1 MHPCFDD
8 PVALLEQF
16 IGHASVSTDPNA
28 HAHMVASREF
38 AVDLLD
44 KLGFATDLVETPLHP
59 VIVAQRGQHLPEGT
73 PHIVIYG
80 HYDVQPADP
89 VELWETPPF
98 EGSIKG
104 ERIYGRGAADNKG
117 EVITHMCALA
127 RVLSANPDLPLRI
140 TYLIEGEEEIG
151 SPNFEAV
158 LDKYAELLKQAD
170 FVLVSD
176 TSIPTAEQVA
186 VTTQL
191 RGLVDFELTL
201 TGPQMDLHSGEHGG
215 AIRNTIQA
223 LAELLSTLHTEDGKV
238 NIPGFY
244 DDVLPIPD
252 WEREE
257 LKNLPES
264 ADDYAKFLGV
274 DSFYTREDLTPFE
287 NLRFM
292 PTLEMNG
299 IGGGYQG
306 PGSKTVIPSTAFVK
320 ITCRLVPNQDPED
333 IFAKIEAALKDR
345 LPSGVKME
353 IHHKAGAPAYL
364 VVPPGRPNSSP
375 DQAPAL
381 SAAFELAESAFEAT
395 FDRRP
400 LYIRGGGSIPIIGLI
415 KRKTGLDALM
425 LGLATPEDRIHS
437 PNESFHLGVMQKGI
451 SAFEAVFS
459 GLAKGA

>member
-1 MHPCFDD
+1 MHSDFED
-8 PVALLEQF
+8 PVALLKKF
-16 IGHASVSTDPNA
+16 VAHASVSTNPDA
-28 HAHMVASREF
+28 AEHMVAAREMV
-38 AVDLLD
+38 VDLLG
-44 KLGFATDLVETPLHP
+44 KLDFECSLVETPLHP
-59 VIVAQRGQHLPEGT
+59 VIMGQRGTDLPEGT

-89 VELWETPPF
+89 IDLWDSPPF
-98 EGSIKG
+98 EAEVRG

-127 RVLSANPDLPLRI
+127 RVLDKHPDLPLRI

-151 SPNFEAV
+151 SPNFEKV
-158 LDKYAELLKQAD
+158 LEAHADLLKSAD

-176 TSIPTAEQVA
+176 TSIPTADQVA

-191 RGLVDFELTL
+191 RGLVDLELVL

-223 LAELLSTLHTEDGKV
+223 LTELMATLHTEDGRV

-244 DDVLPIPD
+244 NDVLPFPD

-274 DSFYTREDLTPFE
+274 DSFYVPDGMTPFE
-287 NLRFM
+287 SIRFM

-333 IFAKIEAALKDR
+333 IFAKVKAALEDR

-353 IHHKAGAPAYL
+353 IKNKAGAPAYL

-375 DQAPAL
+375 DQPKAL
-381 SAAFELAESAFEAT
+381 SDAFGLAEKAFAET
-395 FDRRP
+395 FGSRP

-415 KRKTGLDALM
+415 RDKTGLDALM

-437 PNESFHLGVMQKGI
+437 PNESFHLGVMEKGI
-451 SAFEAVFS
+451 AAFEKVFA
-459 GLAKGA
+459 GLAGE

>member
-1 MHPCFDD
+1 MHSDFED
-8 PVALLEQF
+8 PVALLTQF
-16 IGHASVSTDPNA
+16 VAHASVSTDPTA
-28 HAHMVASREF
+28 SAHMIGAREMV
-38 AVDLLD
+38 VDLLE
-44 KLGFATDLVETPLHP
+44 KLDFECSLVDTPVHP
-59 VIVAQRGQHLPEGT
+59 VVIAQRGQHLSEGT

-89 VELWETPPF
+89 IELWKSPPF
-98 EGSIKG
+98 EAEVRG

-127 RVLSANPDLPLRI
+127 RVLDKNPELPLRI

-151 SPNFEAV
+151 SPNFEKV
-158 LDKYAELLKQAD
+158 LEAHADLLKSAD

-176 TSIPTAEQVA
+176 TSIPTADQVA

-191 RGLVDFELTL
+191 RGLVDLELTL

-223 LAELLSTLHTEDGKV
+223 LTELMATLHTEDGRV

-244 DDVLPIPD
+244 DDVLPFPE

-264 ADDYAKFLGV
+264 AEAYGKFLGV
-274 DSFYTREDLTPFE
+274 DRFYVPEGMTPFE
-287 NLRFM
+287 SIRFM

-320 ITCRLVPNQDPED
+320 ITCRLVLNQDPED
-333 IFAKIEAALKDR
+333 IFLKVKTALEDR

-353 IHHKAGAPAYL
+353 IKNKAGAPAYL
-364 VVPPGRPNSSP
+364 VVPPGRPNSDP
-375 DQAPAL
+375 DQPKAL
-381 SAAFELAESAFEAT
+381 SHAFGLAESAFEEA
-395 FDRRP
+395 FGSRP

-415 KRKTGLDALM
+415 RDKTGLDALM

-437 PNESFHLGVMQKGI
+437 PNESFHLGVMEKGI
-451 SAFEAVFS
+451 AAFEKVFS
-459 GLAKGA
+459 GLAGQ